1 MSAGLLLFRS
11 LAPVM
16 GLPDCTYLLLVY
28 INSERRCVYTQQDV
42 CWMIAMCIVKELHG
56 GRCDDWPHR
65 GFVPYESPVIQFLTG
80 LRPVYQ
86 NNATLSSCY

>member
-28 INSERRCVYTQQDV
+28 INSERRCVYIQQDV
-42 CWMIAMCIVKELHG
+42 CWMMAMCVVKELQ
-56 GRCDDWPHR
+56 GRGAMTGPTGVSYR
-65 GFVPYESPVIQFLTG
+65 TKVP
-80 LRPVYQ
+80 
-86 NNATLSSCY
+86 SSSF